1 MVAPLTRLTRSS
13 VKWSWTAECREAFE
27 GVKYALT
34 HAPTLALADPTLPY
48 ELVADASGECL
59 GAILLQNGRPIAF
72 ESRRMNPA
80 ERNYFAT
87 EQECLAVIHALRT
100 WRCYLEGSVGLT
112 VVTDHKPN
120 TYLATQPRLS
130 RRQARWSEFLQP
142 FRFEWSYRPGRMN
155 SADPLSRH
163 RREVLVLT
171 RAQASATEK
180 QRVADVGAHTSAHA
194 PIENGHPQKDRQAP
208 SVQAGS
214 PLSAESASLL
224 NLDDLKHRIQQGYAH
239 DPLFLGDQG
248 IDNRNKLGLEF
259 INGFWCH
266 GSQIVVPDDQAVRE
280 LILRELHDSP
290 YSGHMGVTKTR
301 QSVARSF
308 WWQSLRTDVKK
319 YVDTC
324 VVCQRD
330 KASTQ
335 KPAGT
340 LQPLP
345 IPDRNW
351 SSVGMD
357 FIVGLPMTK
366 GGHNA
371 IYTFV
376 DRLSKMCHF
385 VATVDTIGAEEAA
398 SLYVN
403 AVFRLH
409 GLQKDMVSDRDP
421 RFISSFWQE
430 TMRRLGVHSSLS
442 TAFHPQSDGQTER
455 TNRLVEDYLRHY
467 VNASQD
473 NWDDLL
479 SVAEF
484 AINNAWQESV
494 QATPFELNYGQHPL
508 NPLSLATD
516 KSGPEEPQQPS
527 VQAFHARMSTAM
539 RKAKDALRRAQDR
552 QKRFADE
559 HRREVELHQG
569 DLVLLNSKNLRIQTA
584 GTRKLLP
591 KWVGPF
597 KVLERIG
604 PVAYRLELPPN
615 MRCHAVF
622 HVSLLKPFK
631 TGPGRIQPPPT
642 PLEVA
647 ADYEFEVEQLLD
659 HRPSKWGR
667 RSSSK
672 YDYFVKWLGYGA
684 EHNTWEPE
692 GNLSNCQELIQQY
705 WESKAAVA
713 AVRARAK
720 GIKRVRQGLPAL
732 EAE

>member
-1 MVAPLTRLTRSS
+1 
-13 VKWSWTAECREAFE
+13 
-27 GVKYALT
+27 
-34 HAPTLALADPTLPY
+34 
-48 ELVADASGECL
+48 
-59 GAILLQNGRPIAF
+59 
-72 ESRRMNPA
+72 
-80 ERNYFAT
+80 
-87 EQECLAVIHALRT
+87 
-100 WRCYLEGSVGLT
+100 
-112 VVTDHKPN
+112 
-120 TYLATQPRLS
+120 
-130 RRQARWSEFLQP
+130 
-142 FRFEWSYRPGRMN
+142 
-155 SADPLSRH
+155 
-163 RREVLVLT
+163 
-171 RAQASATEK
+171 
-180 QRVADVGAHTSAHA
+180 
-194 PIENGHPQKDRQAP
+194 
-208 SVQAGS
+208 
-214 PLSAESASLL
+214 
-224 NLDDLKHRIQQGYAH
+224 
-239 DPLFLGDQG
+239 
-248 IDNRNKLGLEF
+248 
-259 INGFWCH
+259 
-266 GSQIVVPDDQAVRE
+266 
-280 LILRELHDSP
+280 
-290 YSGHMGVTKTR
+290 MGVTKTR
-301 QSVARSF
+301 QSVARSY
-308 WWQSLRTDVKK
+308 WWQSLRADVQQ

-340 LQPLP
+340 LQPLS

-366 GGHNA
+366 RGHNA

-398 SLYVN
+398 SLYVDT
-403 AVFRLH
+403 VFRLH
-409 GLQKDMVSDRDP
+409 GLQKDIVSDRDP

-430 TMRRLGVHSSLS
+430 TMRRLGATLSMS
-442 TAFHPQSDGQTER
+442 TAFHPQSDGQAER

-467 VNASQD
+467 VNASQN

-479 SVAEF
+479 SVAEY

-494 QATPFELNYGQHPL
+494 KATPFELNYGQHPL
-508 NPLSLATD
+508 NPLLLATG
-516 KSGPEEPQQPS
+516 KSGHARSQQPS

-539 RKAKDALRRAQDR
+539 HKAKDALRRAQDR

-559 HRREVELHQG
+559 HRREVELQHG
-569 DLVLLNSKNLRIQTA
+569 DLVLLNSKNLRIQTT

-597 KVLERIG
+597 RVLERIG

-631 TGPGRIQPPPT
+631 TGPGRIQPPPP
-642 PLEVA
+642 PLEVD

-659 HRPSKWGR
+659 HRPSRWGQ
-667 RSSSK
+667 RSHSK
-672 YDYFVKWLGYGA
+672 CDYFVKWLGYGA

-692 GNLSNCQELIQQY
+692 GNLSNCQALIQQY
-705 WESKAAVA
+705 WESKAAAA

-720 GIKRVRQGLPAL
+720 GIRRVRQGLPEL
-732 EAE
+732 DTS